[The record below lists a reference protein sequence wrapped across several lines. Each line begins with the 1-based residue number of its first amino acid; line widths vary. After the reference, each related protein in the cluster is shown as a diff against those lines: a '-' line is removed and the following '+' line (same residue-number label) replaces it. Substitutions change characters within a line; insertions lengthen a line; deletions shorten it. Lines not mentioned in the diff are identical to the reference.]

1 MIWTYLNPDWL
12 MMLMIF
18 WRVRQSDYQ
27 LRAICCWPSSI
38 GVLLIHILRYSWY
51 WLLSWQVGI
60 GGIPLRKSRPVEV
73 WYIYIYTY
81 WGYRFEHCRDIQI
94 PGRQGL
100 ANRGFSS
107 CSWCVYHE
115 LIVVWYSILNFI
127 HGGDD
132 KIGLVRFAILWYAMV
147 SETLSFLENFMDK
160 VTNTI
165 LHISPPK
172 TGTRNMSFV

>member
-73 WYIYIYTY
+73 WYIYIYIHIGDTDLNTV
-81 WGYRFEHCRDIQI
+81 GISRFLAVKASPTAVFQAAHDVYTMNWLLCGIQ
-94 PGRQGL
+94 
-100 ANRGFSS
+100 
-107 CSWCVYHE
+107 SW
-115 LIVVWYSILNFI
+115 ILFMVGMI
-127 HGGDD
+127 
-132 KIGLVRFAILWYAMV
+132 KLVSWDSQSYDMQW
-147 SETLSFLENFMDK
+147 FLK
-160 VTNTI
+160 
-165 LHISPPK
+165 P
-172 TGTRNMSFV
+172 